1 MRQIIVKSP
10 LSTGMYKKVF
20 EVDDSDYDKVADV
33 AMEAMTRATEEVVNN
48 CKARSGHNNTSS
60 KTFIKHFFS
69 SFGPIIWAHE
79 KGKEDDLDLH
89 FTTLTQLSLRNAGYG
104 NLSLFVEKCTAKRD
118 KEALDDMDDS
128 DFYEDD
134 EGMDENLL

>member
-60 KTFIKHFFS
+60 KLLLNTFS
-69 SFGPIIWAHE
+69 LLLALLFGRMKKVKKMI
-79 KGKEDDLDLH
+79 
-89 FTTLTQLSLRNAGYG
+89 
-104 NLSLFVEKCTAKRD
+104 
-118 KEALDDMDDS
+118 
-128 DFYEDD
+128 
-134 EGMDENLL
+134 

>member
-10 LSTGMYKKVF
+10 TSTGVYKKVF
-20 EVDDSDYDKVADV
+20 EVDDSDYDRFADV

-48 CKARSGHNNTSS
+48 CQARSGKGSTSS
-60 KTFIKHFFS
+60 KSFIKHFFS

-79 KGKEDDLDLH
+79 KGKEDDLNLH
-89 FTTLTQLSLRNAGYG
+89 FTTLTQLALRNAGYG
-104 NLSLFVEKCTAKRD
+104 NLSLFVEKCTASRD
-118 KEALDDMDDS
+118 KQDLEDMDDL

-134 EGMDENLL
+134 GDLDEDLL